1 MAFPTFKQKLP
12 KPQLGGI
19 NAAATSVTEK
29 REDVKK
35 LVLQNAESSA
45 STVKTLATTQMTT

>member
-12 KPQLGGI
+12 KPQFGGV
-19 NAAATSVTEK
+19 NEAAKLVTEK

-35 LVLQNAESSA
+35 LLLENAESSA
-45 STVKTLATTQMTT
+45 SSVKVLLVQVC

>member
-12 KPQLGGI
+12 KPQFGGI
-19 NAAATSVTEK
+19 NESAKSVTEK

-35 LVLQNAESSA
+35 LI
-45 STVKTLATTQMTT
+45 LARE

>member
-35 LVLQNAESSA
+35 MIHASIFRWNLVA
-45 STVKTLATTQMTT
+45 MT